1 MQLTPGFV
9 PKWGRESLF
18 LPAPRSFGPYTLLER
33 ISVGGMAEVF
43 KAVRNGSKQPVALKK
58 ILPGVAADE
67 EFLELFQDEAR
78 IASQLEHRNIAR
90 ILDFGEAASSHYIA
104 LEYIDGMPLR
114 TLIDR
119 TAARDERIPIEIA
132 VHVVAEVANGLAYAH
147 DRKNAQGQPLHIV
160 HRDVSP
166 QNILLSFTGQTKLI
180 DFGIAKAAGKIT
192 RTQAGAIKGKVGY
205 MSPEQLRGSGID
217 RRSDI
222 FGLGICLW
230 ETLTQRR
237 LFDGPNELVI
247 MEQIRSARIV
257 PPSSSN
263 PRVDPELDRICLK
276 ALAKDPKERY
286 ATASE
291 FEADLRAFARSL
303 PATGDAP
310 RVAAF
315 MGRMFPSEAARYAAT
330 GHDHEESNRMS
341 EKGGSDL
348 DVFDGLAK
356 KSQPRPSVP
365 SQRGPAPP
373 PPASRQKTLLGLAA
387 PNVPPPPSGRK
398 SVPGR
403 PPPSGPP
410 PATVRGAPA
419 PPATRSAPV
428 PPRSRTGSLPAPAPP
443 PSRGPGPTPS
453 RGPAPPPS
461 RGGAPPPASRAS
473 GPPAPAPLPKPPPAA
488 AAPVDMDWDDEDEK
502 TSVFDKAGGEH
513 SATALLRSAPPPAPA
528 AGTPAPNSARLGGA
542 AALVTGSGGAAPSM
556 PRPPEPAPQAPQP
569 QQAPGQSPG
578 YSPQVVAASLP
589 APPSS
594 TGRTIALAFIGLLVV
609 GLIAAVVLL
618 VLPSKGSLVV
628 TVAGPGNKAVD
639 AVEVFVDGAKRC
651 GTSPC
656 RVSGLKT
663 GTHMVKVVAAGYEQT
678 ADQAVAVEKNTEA
691 VLNVTLSRAS
701 EGTGIKVKAEGSG
714 LRLSV
719 DGKDVGP
726 LPQELKDMTPGDHT
740 IKIGGSDRYKPFEKH
755 VTVTPDEMQ
764 TIEPKLKVVKGLARI
779 VPGNGAKGAKVLL
792 VSGHERRPIPKLPIK
807 IDIQTEKSWS
817 IIATRKG
824 YEEFK
829 QDITFEDGK
838 AERTFKIDMVEK
850 GSAPAHHGGHV
861 ATSTSHHGT
870 TTHHEE
876 HGGSAPAG
884 KGKININSIPVSSV
898 ILDGRPLGTTPKVG
912 VSVSPGSHTVV
923 FVHPEYGRKVR
934 SVSVSAGGTATAAV
948 RFP

>member
-1 MQLTPGFV
+1 M
-9 PKWGRESLF
+9 
-18 LPAPRSFGPYTLLER
+18 PAPRSFGPYTLIER

-43 KAVRNGSKQPVALKK
+43 KAVRDGSNQPVALKK

-67 EFLELFQDEAR
+67 DFLELFQDEAR

-104 LEYIDGMPLR
+104 LEYIDGVPLR

-119 TAARDERIPIEIA
+119 SAARSQQIPIEIA
-132 VHVVAEVANGLAYAH
+132 VHVIAEVANGLAYAH
-147 DRKNAQGQPLHIV
+147 DRKNAQGQPLDIV

-166 QNILLSFTGQTKLI
+166 QNILLSYTGQTKLI

-192 RTQAGAIKGKVGY
+192 RTQAGTIKGKVGY
-205 MSPEQLRGSGID
+205 MSPEQLRGTGID

-222 FGLGICLW
+222 FALGICLW

-237 LFDGPNELVI
+237 LFDGPNELVV
-247 MEQIRSARIV
+247 MEQIRSSQIV
-257 PPSSSN
+257 PPSPSN
-263 PRVDPELDRICLK
+263 PLVTPELDRICLK

-286 ATASE
+286 ATASG

-315 MGRMFPSEAARYAAT
+315 MGRMFPSEAARYAAA
-330 GHDHEESNRMS
+330 GQDHQESNRMS

-373 PPASRQKTLLGLAA
+373 PPAARQKTLLGLAA
-387 PNVPPPPSGRK
+387 PNLPPPPSGRR
-398 SVPGR
+398 SAPGR
-403 PPPSGPP
+403 PPPSGPLP

-419 PPATRSAPV
+419 PPATRSAPG
-428 PPRSRTGSLPAPAPP
+428 PRRSRTGSLPAPAPP
-443 PSRGPGPTPS
+443 PSRGP
-453 RGPAPPPS
+453 A
-461 RGGAPPPASRAS
+461 PPASRAS
-473 GPPAPAPLPKPPPAA
+473 APPAAPRGGPPAPAPLPKPPPAA

-502 TSVFDKAGGEH
+502 TSVFDKGGVETA
-513 SATALLRSAPPPAPA
+513 ATALLRSAPPPAPA
-528 AGTPAPNSARLGGA
+528 AGMPAPNSARLGGA

-556 PRPPEPAPQAPQP
+556 PRPPQQPTPAPPQAGPQ
-569 QQAPGQSPG
+569 QQAPGVG
-578 YSPQVVAASLP
+578 FDPQVVAATPPTL
-589 APPSS
+589 PSS
-594 TGRTIALAFIGLLVV
+594 TGRTIALAVIGLLVV

-656 RVSGLKT
+656 RVSALKA

-701 EGTGIKVKAEGSG
+701 EGTGIKVAAKGSG
-714 LRLSV
+714 LRLSI

-740 IKIGGSDRYKPFEKH
+740 IKIAGSDRYEPFEEH
-755 VTVTPDEMQ
+755 VTVTPDQMQ
-764 TIEPKLKVVKGLARI
+764 VVEPKLKVIKGLARI
-779 VPGNGAKGAKVLL
+779 VPGDGARGAKVLL

-807 IDIQTEKSWS
+807 IDIQTDKAWS

-824 YEEFK
+824 YEAYK
-829 QDITFEDGK
+829 QKITFEDGA
-838 AERTFKIDMVEK
+838 AERTFKIDMVEA
-850 GSAPAHHGGHV
+850 GSAPASHHGGHV
-861 ATSTSHHGT
+861 ASTGGHHET
-870 TTHHEE
+870 TTHHKE
-876 HGGSAPAG
+876 HGSSAPAG
-884 KGKININSIPVSSV
+884 KGKLNINSIPVSSV

>member
-1 MQLTPGFV
+1 MQ
-9 PKWGRESLF
+9 
-18 LPAPRSFGPYTLLER
+18 APRSFGPYTLLER

-43 KAVRNGSKQPVALKK
+43 KAVRSGSNETVALKK

-104 LEYIDGMPLR
+104 LEYVDGKPLA

-119 TAARDERIPIEIA
+119 SLARGERVPIEIA

-147 DRKNAQGQPLHIV
+147 DRKNAQGQPLDIV

-166 QNILLSFTGQTKLI
+166 QNILLSFSGDTKLI

-192 RTQAGAIKGKVGY
+192 RTQAGSIKGKVGY
-205 MSPEQLRGSGID
+205 MSPEQLAGTAID

-222 FGLGICLW
+222 FALGICLW
-230 ETLTQRR
+230 ETLAHRR
-237 LFDGPNELVI
+237 LFDAPNELLI
-247 MEQIRSARIV
+247 MEQIRACRIV
-257 PPSSSN
+257 PPSSVD
-263 PRVDPELDRICLK
+263 PRVVPELDRICLK

-303 PATGDAP
+303 PVSGDAT

-315 MGRMFPSEAARYAAT
+315 MGRMFPSEAARHGGAS
-330 GHDHEESNRMS
+330 HDHQESNRMS

-373 PPASRQKTLLGLAA
+373 PPAARQKTLLGLAA
-387 PNVPPPPSGRK
+387 PNLPPPPSGRH
-398 SVPGR
+398 SAPGR
-403 PPPSGPP
+403 PAPSGPPASGGP
-410 PATVRGAPA
+410 PATVRGVA
-419 PPATRSAPV
+419 PPPARSAPV
-428 PPRSRTGSLPAPAPP
+428 PPRSGGSLPAPAPP
-443 PSRGPGPTPS
+443 PSRASRPGPA
-453 RGPAPPPS
+453 RGPAPGPPVPS
-461 RGGAPPPASRAS
+461 RGAAPPPPATRSA
-473 GPPAPAPLPKPPPAA
+473 PPPPAPLPKPPPAA

-502 TSVFDKAGGEH
+502 TSVFDKGSAETA
-513 SATALLRSAPPPAPA
+513 ATALLRSAPPPAPA
-528 AGTPAPNSARLGGA
+528 AGTPPPPASARLGGA
-542 AALVTGSGGAAPSM
+542 AALVTGSGGAAQSM
-556 PRPPEPAPQAPQP
+556 PRPPMPEVQPQAP
-569 QQAPGQSPG
+569 SPG
-578 YSPQVVAASLP
+578 YPPAAVPATPAVA
-589 APPSS
+589 PSGGM
-594 TGRTIALAFIGLLVV
+594 GRTIALAIIGLLVV

-656 RVSGLKT
+656 RVTSLKA

-701 EGTGIKVKAEGSG
+701 EGTGIKVTAAGSG

-740 IKIGGSDRYKPFEKH
+740 IKISGSDRYKTFEKH
-755 VTVTPDEMQ
+755 ITVTPDEMQ
-764 TIEPKLKVVKGLARI
+764 VIEPKLHVIKGLARI
-779 VPGNGAKGAKVLL
+779 VPGDGAKGAKVLL

-807 IDIQTEKSWS
+807 IDIQTDKSWS
-817 IIATRKG
+817 IVATRKG
-824 YEEFK
+824 YEDYK
-829 QDITFEDGK
+829 QEITFEDGK
-838 AERTFKIDMVEK
+838 AERTFKIDMVEN
-850 GSAPAHHGGHV
+850 GSAPSHASHAV
-861 ATSTSHHGT
+861 ASHHATT
-870 TTHHEE
+870 TTHHEA
-876 HGGSAPAG
+876 HASAAPAG
-884 KGKININSIPVSSV
+884 KGTLNINSIPVSSV

-912 VSVSPGSHTVV
+912 IKVSPGAHTVV